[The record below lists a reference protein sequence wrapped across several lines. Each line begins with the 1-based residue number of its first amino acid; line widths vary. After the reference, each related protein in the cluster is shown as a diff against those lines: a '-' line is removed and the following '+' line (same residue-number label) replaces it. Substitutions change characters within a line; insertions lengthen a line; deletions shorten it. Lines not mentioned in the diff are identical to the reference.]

1 MPYSLLQHQNN
12 LNRIKKLQPSLQPL
26 AEQLVLNAASQGVP
40 LRVVQDVR
48 TIAEQQALKDSGR
61 GVTNAP
67 GGLSYHNYGLAFDV
81 VPEEYLK
88 FTDWNPSGELWA
100 KVGAIGKAL
109 GLEWGGDW
117 PGKKKDLPHFQVP
130 SSFAPIRELKAYW
143 DQFGKIMTV
152 EFKPAA
158 SGLVLLAI
166 VAVILF
172 KVMR

>member
-1 MPYSLLQHQNN
+1 MPYSLIQHQNN
-12 LNRIKKLQPSLQPL
+12 LSKIKNLQPSLQPL
-26 AEQLVLNAASQGVP
+26 AEQLVLNAASQGIP

-48 TIAEQQALKDSGR
+48 TISEQQALKDSGR

-88 FTDWNPSGELWA
+88 FPDWNPAGELWA

-117 PGKKKDLPHFQVP
+117 TKKDRPHFQVP
-130 SSFAPIRELKAYW
+130 SGFAPIRELKAYW
-143 DQFGKIMTV
+143 DKFGSIMPV

-158 SGLVLLAI
+158 SGLIVLLIA
-166 VAVILF
+166 AVILF
-172 KVMR
+172 KVMK